1 MASTP
6 VRSSSAG
13 YTRED
18 VLRLLHDS
26 TIETEVESS
35 SLGSEDSV
43 YDLYDPEDNVA
54 CGDDDSDGF
63 SSPPA
68 APRY

>member
-26 TIETEVESS
+26 TIETEVESP

-43 YDLYDPEDNVA
+43 YDLYDPEDVA

>member
-6 VRSSSAG
+6 VRSSSAR

-26 TIETEVESS
+26 IIETEVEWSS
-35 SLGSEDSV
+35 SGSEDSV
-43 YDLYDPEDNVA
+43 YDLSDPEDNMT